1 MDKTFLEK
9 RLLEQAEKEAYKEF
23 VDSQDYIAAHPVLR
37 KLYPYKG
44 QFTIAGQQLTRL
56 YIPEPIDDIESAIKL
71 RAEEIYKNK
80 VDNLLR
86 KLDGIEFLF
95 EEGR

>member
-23 VDSQDYIAAHPVLR
+23 VDSQDYIAKHPVLR
-37 KLYPYKG
+37 KLNPYKG
-44 QFTIAGQQLTRL
+44 QFTIAGHQLTRL